1 MISIQYRETTTTIH
15 WEYFSILELKE
26 PTYHAILIS
35 FPKGKKIKKQKQ
47 SGHCT
52 ALKSEY
58 LSLSPDTT
66 VY

>member
-1 MISIQYRETTTTIH
+1 MISIQYRETTITIH
-15 WEYFSILELKE
+15 WDYFRIKG
-26 PTYHAILIS
+26 TCQAILIS